1 MSPSSWEGV
10 PLPRERYSTAAM
22 VVGMAMRLCIARPIR
37 RWDCPNHP
45 ALDHAMSVTIGYETG
60 SKWRFVDSTSYPQSD
75 TVSIYLGIRP
85 DQSLSTEMTVA
96 GK

>member
-1 MSPSSWEGV
+1 
-10 PLPRERYSTAAM
+10 
-22 VVGMAMRLCIARPIR
+22 
-37 RWDCPNHP
+37 
-45 ALDHAMSVTIGYETG
+45 MSVTIGYETG
-60 SKWRFVDSTSYPQSD
+60 SKWIFVDSTSYPQSD